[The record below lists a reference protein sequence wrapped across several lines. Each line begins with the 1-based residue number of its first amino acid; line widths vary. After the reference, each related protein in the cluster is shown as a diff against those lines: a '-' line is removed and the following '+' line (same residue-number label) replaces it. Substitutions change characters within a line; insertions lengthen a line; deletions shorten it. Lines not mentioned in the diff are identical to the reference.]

1 MAWTSLLLALARP
14 GATTGAICMAGKHA
28 TSAGGCRDCPAG
40 QFSAS
45 SNAIGCVTCPTGKF
59 TSEANAARIVCQP
72 AACSSVGTAYNITAG
87 AAVSY
92 DSVTTLGWV
101 ATGYAGGVLT
111 LDGDIIFIPREAN
124 VVVKLD
130 PATGTGTTFGDL
142 DNGHSTSTALGRKWT
157 NGALANNG
165 MIYAAPY
172 GATRVLRIDP
182 TAETAV
188 KLSSSISSGQN
199 KWTDVVLAPNGYIYG
214 IFSLVPPFLC
224 ALC

>member
-28 TSAGGCRDCPAG
+28 TSAGGCRDCPVG

-45 SNAIGCVTCPTGKF
+45 SNF

-92 DSVTTLGWV
+92 DSVTTLDWV
-101 ATGYAGGVLT
+101 GIGYVSGYAGGVLT

-172 GATRVLRIDP
+172 GATKVLRIDP

-214 IFSLVPPFLC
+214 TFSLVPPFLC